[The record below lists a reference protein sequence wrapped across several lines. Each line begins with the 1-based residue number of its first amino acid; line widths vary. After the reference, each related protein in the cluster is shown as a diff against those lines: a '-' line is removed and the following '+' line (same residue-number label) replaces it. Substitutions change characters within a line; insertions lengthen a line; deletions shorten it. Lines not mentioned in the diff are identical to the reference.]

1 MDIDLNEEQDML
13 RKMSRDYLKDRCPS
27 ALVREMMEDEKGYSP
42 DLWKEITEL
51 GWLGLPFPTEY
62 GGEGGSYLDLIVLL
76 QEMGRAAFPGPYFS
90 TVVLGGLP
98 ILYLG
103 SEEQKKDFIPRICKG
118 ELMAT
123 LALYEEEVRYDVAG
137 ITLKAS
143 PNGNGYTLSGTKM
156 FVPDAN
162 LAGLI
167 IVAARTS
174 AEGIALFLVD
184 RDAAGMDCTVLKPL
198 DGSKQ
203 CRLIFN
209 DVKVSSDRILGTM
222 DKGWDALQKV
232 LELAAIAKC
241 ADMLGSA
248 EAVLAMTAQHTKDR
262 VQFGHPIGSY
272 QAVQHLCADMMIDVE
287 AMNLVTYQAAWM
299 LSESVNCPKEVA
311 MAKGWSSDALRRVV
325 YTALR
330 VNGGN
335 GVITEHDLTLH
346 YRKALSSEF
355 YFGDGRFHRNTVLE
369 QLGV

>member
-103 SEEQKKDFIPRICKG
+103 SDEQKKDFIPRICKG
-118 ELMAT
+118 ELIAT
-123 LALYEEEVRYDVAG
+123 LAQYEEEVRYDAAG

-241 ADMLGSA
+241 ADRTTHQRPCSVRSSHRFLSSRTTS
-248 EAVLAMTAQHTKDR
+248 LRRHDDR
-262 VQFGHPIGSY
+262 RRGDESGH
-272 QAVQHLCADMMIDVE
+272 
-287 AMNLVTYQAAWM
+287 
-299 LSESVNCPKEVA
+299 LSGR
-311 MAKGWSSDALRRVV
+311 MDALRERELPQRSRHGQRVV
-325 YTALR
+325 
-330 VNGGN
+330 
-335 GVITEHDLTLH
+335 
-346 YRKALSSEF
+346 K
-355 YFGDGRFHRNTVLE
+355 
-369 QLGV
+369 